1 MSFRL
6 RVFLLAFAV
15 AASAALVVS
24 LFIGARV
31 QAFEADRRDA
41 QLCME
46 ARRLLRQGS
55 LRGRLLEDIGEKLRV
70 GPGQLWVQVDGGLQ
84 LLVHGWPANLQADA
98 LNWQVA
104 QEEDRPGRRCAHA
117 EWSTGHRDWRA
128 ARVEGDGG
136 RAIVAVDLAAS
147 SAELNAAMRAVW
159 ALVLPLMLVSTALGA
174 WLLTSL
180 TMRPLQRLRE
190 AMQALTPQA
199 LDQRLPEAGADI
211 EFRALIRA
219 YNVML
224 ERLERSFRQASRFSA
239 DAAHE
244 LRTPLTVLQGR
255 LEQAIQ
261 GSADAGAQAQW
272 AALLEEVNRLSAITR
287 HLLLLAQA
295 DAGHL
300 PLRQERVDLTTMLLE
315 LVEDARMLL
324 SDERVQAVIEPGLRV
339 SADALLLRQLLNN
352 LVGNA
357 ARYSAGTAPMQIQAC
372 GRGSQIEVRIRNA
385 CAPISASERAQ
396 LFDRFYRVAPRVDAA
411 GSGLGLSLAR
421 EIARAHGGELALVA
435 SAEDV
440 VEMHLL
446 LPA

>member
-1 MSFRL
+1 MTLSFRL
-6 RVFLLAFAV
+6 RLFLLAFLV
-15 AASAALVVS
+15 AAGAALGVS

-31 QAFEADRRDA
+31 QAFETERRDA

-46 ARRLLRQGS
+46 ARRLLRQDPG
-55 LRGRLLEDIGEKLRV
+55 RGRLLEDMGEKLRV
-70 GPGQLWVQVDGGLQ
+70 GPAQLMALVDSYRL
-84 LLVHGWPANLQADA
+84 GWPTDLRPDA
-98 LNWQVA
+98 LSWAPDNGN
-104 QEEDRPGRRCAHA
+104 DRPGRGGRRCAHA
-117 EWSTGHRDWRA
+117 DWTAGGVHWRA
-128 ARVEGDGG
+128 ARVEVDGG
-136 RAIVAVDLAAS
+136 VALLAIDLDAS
-147 SAELNAAMRAVW
+147 SAELDAAMRAAW
-159 ALVLPLMLVSTALGA
+159 LLMIPLLLVSTALGA

-180 TMRPLQRLRE
+180 TMRPLLRLRE

-211 EFRALIRA
+211 EFRELIRA

-255 LEQAIQ
+255 LEQSIQ
-261 GSADAGAQAQW
+261 ASSDSKMQAQL
-272 AALLEEVNRLSAITR
+272 AGLLDEVNRLGAITR

-300 PLRQERVDLTTMLLE
+300 PLRLEAVDLSALLSE
-315 LVEDARMLL
+315 LAEDTRMLL
-324 SDERVQAVIEPGLRV
+324 ADERVQAEIVPGLIVR
-339 SADALLLRQLLNN
+339 ADALLLRQLLNN
-352 LVGNA
+352 LISNA
-357 ARYSAGTAPMQIQAC
+357 ARYASADGTVRIHAARQDQQIQVC
-372 GRGSQIEVRIRNA
+372 IRNP
-385 CAPISASERAQ
+385 CAPIVAAERAR
-396 LFDRFYRVAPRVDAA
+396 LFDRFYRLARHDGA

-421 EIARAHGGELALVA
+421 EIARAHGGDLLLAA
-435 SAEDV
+435 SANDV

>member
-15 AASAALVVS
+15 AASAALVAS

-31 QAFEADRRDA
+31 QAFEAARRDA

-46 ARRLLRQGS
+46 ARRLLRQDS

-70 GPGQLWVQVDGGLQ
+70 GPDQLWVHVDLGFQ
-84 LLVHGWPANLQADA
+84 PLVHGWPADLQPDA
-98 LNWQVA
+98 LNWRA
-104 QEEDRPGRRCAHA
+104 AEEEDRPGRRCAHA
-117 EWSTGHRDWRA
+117 EWRAGQREWRA
-128 ARVEGDGG
+128 ARVDGDGG

-147 SAELNAAMRAVW
+147 SAELDAAMRAVW
-159 ALVLPLMLVSTALGA
+159 ALVLPLVLVSTALGA
-174 WLLTSL
+174 WLLTNL
-180 TMRPLQRLRE
+180 TMRPLVRLRE

-199 LDQRLPEAGADI
+199 LDQRLPEAGADV
-211 EFRALIRA
+211 EFRALVRA

-255 LEQAIQ
+255 LEQAIHA
-261 GSADAGAQAQW
+261 SSDAAMQAQL
-272 AALLEEVNRLSAITR
+272 AELLEEVDRLGAITR

-300 PLRQERVDLTTMLLE
+300 PVRQALVDLSALLLE

-324 SDERVQAVIEPGLRV
+324 SDARVQAEIEPALQIR
-339 SADALLLRQLLNN
+339 ADALLLRQMLNN
-352 LVGNA
+352 LVANA
-357 ARYSAGTAPMQIQAC
+357 ARYSVGAAPMQIHAC
-372 GRGSQIEVRIRNA
+372 RRGSQIEVRIRNP
-385 CAPISASERAQ
+385 CAPISATQRAQ

-421 EIARAHGGELALVA
+421 EIARAHGGDLRLAD